1 MSDMPDKIWVDNEPD
16 RKEVM
21 AHKYF
26 SGRALLENMRIP
38 YHHDRI
44 IQAKDAEIADLKEQN
59 DSLQWDVRTLNN
71 EIDRLKSGA
80 KGGWMETALKQADE
94 IAALRKALEGAHT
107 TLKANIKLFRAIDDE
122 GGPNTVGS
130 FFWDINRQSITA
142 IDAVLAPEKGRE

>member
-44 IQAKDAEIADLKEQN
+44 IQAKDAEIA
-59 DSLQWDVRTLNN
+59 
-71 EIDRLKSGA
+71 RLKSGA

-94 IAALRKALEGAHT
+94 IAALRKALEGARDA
-107 TLKANIKLFRAIDDE
+107 LLFYASAYKVDVTISYFPDSREYDRIEDNGQVARE
-122 GGPNTVGS
+122 
-130 FFWDINRQSITA
+130 SITA